1 MLKTTRNKEK
11 KQTKPSKTLV
21 PIIRN
26 RIKLKD
32 GSAFSRI
39 ALLRRHPSIEQKSA
53 YDLSVA
59 IHKATSFKRVSD
71 ALRSS
76 FHKRG
81 YILSPIKKSG
91 KRKGDPA
98 GSPLSKEQ
106 KRSALQRFHSGG
118 GDRQRIAAVVALVN
132 RFIGFRRYNQ

>member
-1 MLKTTRNKEK
+1 MF
-11 KQTKPSKTLV
+11 
-21 PIIRN
+21 RN

-71 ALRSS
+71 ALR
-76 FHKRG
+76 
-81 YILSPIKKSG
+81 LSLSQTQSQFIKSG
-91 KRKGDPA
+91 
-98 GSPLSKEQ
+98 
-106 KRSALQRFHSGG
+106 LQAQGCY
-118 GDRQRIAAVVALVN
+118 DRLLNFVKITTFSL
-132 RFIGFRRYNQ
+132 FGTK